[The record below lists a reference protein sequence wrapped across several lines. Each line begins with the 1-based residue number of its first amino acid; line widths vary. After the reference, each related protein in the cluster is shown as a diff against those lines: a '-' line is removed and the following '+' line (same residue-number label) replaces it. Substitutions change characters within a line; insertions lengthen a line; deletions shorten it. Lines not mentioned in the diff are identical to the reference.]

1 MLLLR
6 AGYRPEAGMT
16 TEIAVAAGCLPDI
29 SPAQPGPEHYN
40 WLGVCDRCGL
50 MRYEVWHYDTK
61 RGEICHGTP

>member
-16 TEIAVAAGCLPDI
+16 TEIAVAAGCQPDI

-40 WLGVCDRCGL
+40 WLGFLRHECGL
-50 MRYEVWHYDTK
+50 MRYEVWH
-61 RGEICHGTP
+61 